1 MDAAKIHDALW
12 SKHNILTAMMGH
24 EEYTG
29 LRITPNV
36 YSTVRDIDFFGETVE
51 KELGS

>member
-1 MDAAKIHDALW
+1 MHDALW
-12 SKHNILTAMMGH
+12 SKYNILTAMMPH

-36 YSTVRDIDFFGETVE
+36 YSTVRDVDHFADMVE
-51 KELGS
+51 REVGS